1 MSAAAGAVGA
11 PRLAL
16 RGVSKSYGPV
26 AALRDVDF
34 EVAAGEVHA
43 LVGENGAG
51 KSTLVKVLGGAVRAS
66 AGTIALDGRE
76 VLVASPAAAA
86 RLGIAIVHQDASLVP
101 ELTVAENVALGREPR
116 RARWPRLLDR
126 PQMDALARR
135 ALAQLG
141 ETAIEPGRRV
151 AELGVAARQMVEIA
165 RGLARAARVLALDE
179 PTAAL
184 TRPETERLFAALA
197 RLTAAGTAVIYISHR
212 LEEVIRVAQRITVL
226 RDGAVVRTGA
236 VGEFD
241 RGALV
246 RAMVGRDVDADVM
259 AGRDAGG
266 LRRLR
271 RLNPPLQSPPIQE
284 PPLLETRGLSGT
296 GVVGVDLTVQAGE
309 VLGIGGLVG
318 AGRSELAQLLFGA
331 VPRTGGTVR
340 LDGREVAPASP
351 RAAIELGF
359 AFLTE
364 DRNRLG
370 LVGALNVRENATLT
384 ALGRFRRG
392 PFIARAPEAAAAREM
407 ADRLQLTPR
416 DVEAPVG
423 ALSGGNRQKV
433 VLARWLLAGARVF
446 LFDEPTAG
454 VDVGAKREIHLLI
467 EELAARGAGVIVI
480 SSDLP
485 ELLALSDR
493 VLVMRGGRVVG
504 AVERAAATEERVLAL
519 ALGTGGTA

>member
-16 RGVSKSYGPV
+16 RRVSKSYGPV

-66 AGTIALDGRE
+66 SGTIALDGRE

-212 LEEVIRVAQRITVL
+212 LEEVFRVAQRITVL

-246 RAMVGRDVDADVM
+246 RAMVGRDVEGAELARSGDVADP
-259 AGRDAGG
+259 GG
-266 LRRLR
+266 LRALR
-271 RLNPPLQSPPIQE
+271 ALNPPLHPS
-284 PPLLETRGLSGT
+284 LLEVRGIRGP
-296 GVVGVDLTVQAGE
+296 GVDGVDLTLQAGE

>member
-1 MSAAAGAVGA
+1 MSGAAGASGA

-16 RGVSKSYGPV
+16 RGVGKNYGSV
-26 AALRDVDF
+26 AALRGVDF
-34 EVAAGEVHA
+34 DVAAGEVHA

-66 AGTIALDGRE
+66 AGTIVIDGQE
-76 VLVASPAAAA
+76 VDVASPAAAA

-101 ELTVAENVALGREPR
+101 ELTVAENIALGREPR

-126 PQMDALARR
+126 AALDGMARA

-165 RGLARAARVLALDE
+165 RGLAREARILALDE

-197 RLTAAGTAVIYISHR
+197 RITAAGTAVIYISHR
-212 LEEVIRVAQRITVL
+212 LEEVFRVARRITVL
-226 RDGAVVRTGA
+226 RDGAVVRSGA
-236 VGEFD
+236 AAEFD
-241 RGALV
+241 RGSLV
-246 RAMVGRDVDADVM
+246 RAMVGREVDAGAV
-259 AGRDAGG
+259 RDAGG
-266 LRRLR
+266 LRALR
-271 RLNPPLQSPPIQE
+271 ALNPPLRALN
-284 PPLLETRGLSGT
+284 PPLLCVDGLSGPR
-296 GVVGVDLTVQAGE
+296 VQGVDFTLDAGE

-331 VPRTGGTVR
+331 VPRTGGRV
-340 LDGREVAPASP
+340 LLEGREVAPASP
-351 RAAIELGF
+351 REAIDLGF

-370 LVGALNVRENATLT
+370 LVGAMNVRENATLT

-392 PFIARAPEAAAAREM
+392 PFIARGAEAAAAREI

-416 DVEAPVG
+416 DVEAPV
-423 ALSGGNRQKV
+423 ASLSGGNRQKV

-446 LFDEPTAG
+446 VFDEPTAG

-493 VLVMRGGRVVG
+493 VVVMRGGRVVG
-504 AVERAAATEERVLAL
+504 RLGRAAATEESVLAL
-519 ALGTGGTA
+519 ALGTGGAA